1 LFLSFPHRWASF
13 YSLARTKSW
22 TIETGVG
29 MNKTEEKQKRRTYI
43 EQGCSLPHH
52 SRLFVTHF
60 DKQLKEKLYIQSWF
74 SPLLP
79 FLVSRM

>member
-1 LFLSFPHRWASF
+1 
-13 YSLARTKSW
+13 
-22 TIETGVG
+22 

-60 DKQLKEKLYIQSWF
+60 DKQLKEKFYIQSWF
-74 SPLLP
+74 SPFLP
-79 FLVSRM
+79 FLDSRM